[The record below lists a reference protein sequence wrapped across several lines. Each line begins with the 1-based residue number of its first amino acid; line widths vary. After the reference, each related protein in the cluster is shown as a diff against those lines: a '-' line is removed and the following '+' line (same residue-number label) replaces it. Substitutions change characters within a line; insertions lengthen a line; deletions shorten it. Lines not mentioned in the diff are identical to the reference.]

1 LKSWLSPTQL
11 RHQFFAPVILAVVIL
26 AVYYPALLSG
36 VHPID
41 DPGIIAF
48 YSASPS
54 LSSIFLPGTGYYYRP
69 LLEFTYYLDNRLWGM
84 EPGIMHLE
92 NILLHVANSLLVYLL
107 SRRIFAGYDNES
119 RVFPLLAALLFALH
133 PVNVEAVVWIA
144 GRSDPLLSLF
154 VLSAL
159 YYWLKW
165 LEEPYWR
172 DMAVALLLFAAALL
186 TKETALA
193 FGVVASLFALTWP
206 GSATRRQRIT
216 AVVLLASAGVLL
228 LFSAVAVR
236 SGTSALSRFISV
248 SEMQLLQG
256 TWQVLIALGF
266 YVRKLIVPLPL
277 NSAITSVHPIYGLLG
292 VALFPVLLLMYRRIR
307 LSGVFFISA
316 VFLILPA
323 ILVAVKP
330 IAWTPFAER
339 YLYLPTAFF
348 VLGLL
353 GIVETWKRKYSG
365 ALLIVVVLILC
376 GAGLASFR
384 RTLIWKDP
392 LSFLQD
398 AVAKSPDF
406 GSLYYSLG
414 GVLMQNGKIDQAAT
428 AFATADRLNQRGS
441 MRYPIKASIMGA
453 LLAKGKPLEARTY
466 FFQTFNKKQEAPEDF
481 LELLYKADGKRLES
495 LGKNERLLLAQDLLE
510 TLELLNQK
518 KPDPFWFYRS
528 GQISLHV
535 GDTVRAVEFFRRAY
549 SAAPID
555 AHYRLAARTYL
566 EKLEHAK

>member
-54 LSSIFLPGTGYYYRP
+54 LSSVILPGTGYYYRP
-69 LLEFTYYLDNRLWGM
+69 LLEFSYYLDNRMWGM

-172 DMAVALLLFAAALL
+172 DMAVALLLFAAGLL

-193 FGVVASLFALTWP
+193 FGAVLSLFALTWP

-353 GIVETWKRKYSG
+353 GIVETWPYW
-365 ALLIVVVLILC
+365 L
-376 GAGLASFR
+376 
-384 RTLIWKDP
+384 P
-392 LSFLQD
+392 
-398 AVAKSPDF
+398 
-406 GSLYYSLG
+406 
-414 GVLMQNGKIDQAAT
+414 
-428 AFATADRLNQRGS
+428 
-441 MRYPIKASIMGA
+441 
-453 LLAKGKPLEARTY
+453 
-466 FFQTFNKKQEAPEDF
+466 
-481 LELLYKADGKRLES
+481 
-495 LGKNERLLLAQDLLE
+495 
-510 TLELLNQK
+510 
-518 KPDPFWFYRS
+518 
-528 GQISLHV
+528 
-535 GDTVRAVEFFRRAY
+535 
-549 SAAPID
+549 
-555 AHYRLAARTYL
+555 
-566 EKLEHAK
+566 